1 MRCLRIQMSIY
12 NGSHETIEIEDVAN
26 AVPVFVGDRDR
37 QIVREK
43 KEMNGKI
50 LEGVADGQ

>member
-1 MRCLRIQMSIY
+1 MSIY